1 MPRIV
6 VTAQVEDLVKWEEGF
21 RTHGDLFRSET
32 VSGPIGIATNDED
45 NEIAVCFDAS
55 GLDTFLQG
63 MDSPETA
70 EAMALDGVKRETV
83 KVFVLDK
90 EFVV

>member
-1 MPRIV
+1 MPRVV

-21 RTHGDLFRSET
+21 RTHGDLFRSQT
-32 VSGPIGIATNDED
+32 ISGSIGIATNED
-45 NEIAVCFDAS
+45 NEVAVCFDAS
-55 GLDTFLQG
+55 DLDTFLQG

-70 EAMALDGVKRETV
+70 EAMGIDGVKRETV
-83 KVFVLDK
+83 KVFVLDR

>member
-1 MPRIV
+1 
-6 VTAQVEDLVKWEEGF
+6 
-21 RTHGDLFRSET
+21 
-32 VSGPIGIATNDED
+32 
-45 NEIAVCFDAS
+45 
-55 GLDTFLQG
+55 

>member
-32 VSGPIGIATNDED
+32 VSGSIGIATNEG

-55 GLDTFLQG
+55 DLDTFLQG

-70 EAMALDGVKRETV
+70 EAMAIDGVKRETV

>member
-6 VTAQVEDLVKWEEGF
+6 ITAQVEDLAKWEEGF
-21 RTHGDLFRSET
+21 RTHGDLFRSQT
-32 VSGPIGIATNDED
+32 VSGPIGIATNEG
-45 NEIAVCFDAS
+45 NEVAVCFDAS
-55 GLDTFLQG
+55 DLDTYMSILE
-63 MDSPETA
+63 SPATA
-70 EAMALDGVKRETV
+70 EAMAYDGVKRETV

>member
-6 VTAQVEDLVKWEEGF
+6 ITAQVEDLAKWEEGF
-21 RTHGDLFRSET
+21 RTHGDLFRSQT
-32 VSGPIGIATNDED
+32 VSGPIGIATNEG
-45 NEIAVCFDAS
+45 NEVAVCFDAS
-55 GLDTFLQG
+55 ALDTYMSILE
-63 MDSPETA
+63 SPATA
-70 EAMALDGVKRETV
+70 EAMAYDGVKRETV

>member
-1 MPRIV
+1 MPRVV
-6 VTAQVEDLVKWEEGF
+6 VTAQVEDLVRWEAGF
-21 RTHGDLFRSET
+21 RTHGDLFRSQT
-32 VSGPIGIATNDED
+32 VSGPIGIATNEG
-45 NEIAVCFDAS
+45 NEVAVCFDAS
-55 GLDTFLQG
+55 DLDRFLQG

-70 EAMALDGVKRETV
+70 EAMDVDGIKRETV